1 MTDCFAPI
9 VSGLLQNDSCLN
21 TSLRHAKVI
30 IGKHIMITAKHIDRL
45 RRITGK
51 ENVLASVEEM
61 VAYSYDATNM
71 WSHLPDVVVMP
82 TNVEQISE
90 IMKFASENDIP
101 VTPRGSGTNVSGGSI
116 PIKGGIVLCTTRMN
130 RIIEIN
136 KTNLNAT
143 VEPGV
148 VLQDFQAALAKEG
161 LFFPPDPQSFAG
173 CTMGGVVAENSG
185 GPSCLKYGVAKQ
197 YVLGM
202 EVVLADGQ
210 IMKLGGLT
218 PKNRTGYELMILFT
232 GSEGTLGV
240 ISRIT
245 LRLLP
250 APKANKTIVAVF
262 RDVAVAGETVTAIIA
277 SSVLPSKVEFVD
289 NWTFE
294 KFRGILPDNILDSSQ
309 VILLIQ
315 VDGLKQTVEAEAGQV
330 VDICNKTAREVR
342 VAADEAEAEKYWAAR
357 RAHFSDI
364 SSRAHTIVN
373 EDVCVPRDK
382 IADFIRLSQ
391 ESARRYDVPISF
403 AGHVGDGNFHP
414 VVLTDSRDKE
424 HYQRALKCVDEI
436 IEIAL
441 KLGGVLSGEH
451 GIGLEKQLFL
461 KKAMDPLAIEIMK
474 KIKDVLDP
482 KHILNPGKI
491 WEEEG

>member
-1 MTDCFAPI
+1 
-9 VSGLLQNDSCLN
+9 
-21 TSLRHAKVI
+21 
-30 IGKHIMITAKHIDRL
+30 MITSKHIDSL
-45 RRITGK
+45 RRIVGRT
-51 ENVLASVEEM
+51 NVLSSVEEM
-61 VAYSYDATNM
+61 KAYSYDATAM
-71 WSHLPDVVVMP
+71 WSHLPDAVVLP
-82 TNVEQISE
+82 TTAAQIAE

-116 PIKGGIVLCTTRMN
+116 PIKGGIVLCTTRMD

-148 VLQDFQAALAKEG
+148 VLQDFQNALAKEA

-202 EVVLADGQ
+202 EVALADGQ

-218 PKNRTGYELMILFT
+218 PKNRTGYELMMLFT

-240 ISRIT
+240 ISKIT

-250 APKANKTIVAVF
+250 APKANKTIIAVF
-262 RDVAVAGETVTAIIA
+262 NDAAVAGETVTAIIA
-277 SSVLPSKVEFVD
+277 SSVLPSKVEFMD

-294 KFRGILPDNILDSSQ
+294 KFRGIIPDKVLDTSQ

-315 VDGLKQTVEAEAGQV
+315 VDGLPQTVEAEAEQV
-330 VDICNKTAREVR
+330 VAICNKTAREVK
-342 VAADEAEAEKYWAAR
+342 VATTESEAEKYWAAR

-364 SSRAHTIVN
+364 SSRAHTIIN

-382 IADFIRLSQ
+382 IAEFIRLGRA
-391 ESARRYDVPISF
+391 SAKRYDVPISF

-414 VVLTDSRDKE
+414 AVLTDSRNKE
-424 HYQRALKCVDEI
+424 HYPRALKCVDEI
-436 IEIAL
+436 LEIAL

-451 GIGLEKQLFL
+451 GIGLEKQRFL
-461 KKAMDPLAIEIMK
+461 RLAMDPLAIELMK
-474 KIKDVLDP
+474 RIKDVLDP

-491 WEEEG
+491 WEETKE

>member
-1 MTDCFAPI
+1 M
-9 VSGLLQNDSCLN
+9 LN
-21 TSLRHAKVI
+21 S
-30 IGKHIMITAKHIDRL
+30 KHIDRL
-45 RRITGK
+45 RRIAGK
-51 ENVLASVEEM
+51 ENVLTSKEELL
-61 VAYSYDATNM
+61 AYSYDATNM
-71 WSHLPDVVVMP
+71 WQHLPDVVVLP
-82 TNVEQISE
+82 SNAEQISE
-90 IMKFASENDIP
+90 ILKLSDENRIP
-101 VTPRGSGTNVSGGSI
+101 VTPRGGGTNVSGGSI

-148 VLQDFQAALAKEG
+148 VLQDFQAALAEEG

-197 YVLGM
+197 YVLGL
-202 EVVLADGQ
+202 EVVLADGK

-218 PKNRTGYELMILFT
+218 PKNRTGYELAMLFT

-240 ISRIT
+240 ISKIT

-250 APKANKTIVAVF
+250 SPKASKTIVAVIS
-262 RDVAVAGETVTAIIA
+262 DVAAAGETVTEIIA

-294 KFRGILPDNILDSSQ
+294 KFRGLLPDEILDNSQ

-315 VDGLKQTVEAEAGQV
+315 VDGLPETVDAEAQQV
-330 VDICNKTAREVR
+330 VNICRNRAGEVR
-342 VAADEAEAEKYWAAR
+342 VAKDQAEADKYWQAR
-357 RAHFSDI
+357 SAHFSDI
-364 SSRAHTIVN
+364 SSRTHTIVN

-382 IADFIRLSQ
+382 IADFIKLGQ

-424 HYQRALKCVDEI
+424 HFSRALKCIDEI
-436 IEIAL
+436 IETAL
-441 KLGGVLSGEH
+441 SLGGVLSGEH
-451 GIGLEKQLFL
+451 GIGLEKQRFL
-461 KKAMDPLAIEIMK
+461 KKAMDPLAIDIMK
-474 KIKDVLDP
+474 KIKDALDP
-482 KHILNPGKI
+482 NHILNPGKI
-491 WEEEG
+491 WEETSD

>member
-1 MTDCFAPI
+1 
-9 VSGLLQNDSCLN
+9 
-21 TSLRHAKVI
+21 
-30 IGKHIMITAKHIDRL
+30 MITEKDINSL
-45 RRITGK
+45 RRIVGR

-61 VAYSYDATNM
+61 VAYSYDATAM
-71 WSHLPDVVVMP
+71 WSHLPDAVVMP
-82 TNVEQISE
+82 TDTDQIAA
-90 IMKFASENDIP
+90 ILKFANENDIP

-116 PIKGGIVLCTTRMN
+116 PIKGGIILCTTRMN

-136 KTNLNAT
+136 KANLNAT

-148 VLQDFQAALAKEG
+148 ILQDFQIALAKEG

-218 PKNRTGYELMILFT
+218 PKNRTGYELMMLFT

-240 ISRIT
+240 ITKIT

-250 APKANKTIVAVF
+250 VTIASKTIVAVF
-262 RDVAVAGETVTAIIA
+262 RDAAVAGETVTDIIA
-277 SSVLPSKVEFVD
+277 SSVLPSKVEFMD

-294 KFRGILPDNILDSSQ
+294 KFRGVIPDNILDTSQ

-315 VDGLKQTVEAEAGQV
+315 VDGLPQTVEAEAEQV
-330 VDICNKTAREVR
+330 VAVCRQTAREVK
-342 VAADEAEAEKYWAAR
+342 VAASAAEAEKYWAAR

-364 SSRAHTIVN
+364 SSRAHTIVM

-382 IADFIRLSQ
+382 ISDFIRLGR
-391 ESARRYDVPISF
+391 EAAKRYDVPISF

-414 VVLTDSRDKE
+414 NVLTDNRDKE
-424 HYQRALKCVDEI
+424 HYQRALKCVDEM

-451 GIGLEKQLFL
+451 GIGLEKQRFL

-491 WEEEG
+491 WEETKE